1 MTESRLFRNGP
12 LTAASYSRNTS
23 FGCNAGALFIMG
35 RGKKAKGVS
44 LFVWAGGIPAAR
56 DLLGKDR
63 LPSNCPNHCLGL
75 SALPACFRARHIA
88 NGPAK
93 RIMIVTALA
102 TALCACSASKSS
114 RTADETQQL
123 SPRVIKVGDPIPKG
137 GGVYKI
143 GEPYLAG
150 GKWYVPVN
158 DRSYDRVGLASWYGD
173 FFHGRP
179 TANGEIYD
187 MNALTAAH
195 PTLPLPTYAAVTNL
209 ENNRTI
215 VVRINDRGPYHDGRI
230 IDLSHKAAQMLGF
243 FGRGTAAVRVR
254 YLSPAP
260 LSGDDSY
267 ERGALRRQPWA
278 TQVISSVS
286 TPKSP
291 ASHMLA
297 AAAVTAEPPLVVKK
311 GGFEG
316 RRRAPENGVWRTSA
330 EPALTSSVFYTGGR

>member
-1 MTESRLFRNGP
+1 
-12 LTAASYSRNTS
+12 
-23 FGCNAGALFIMG
+23 MG
-35 RGKKAKGVS
+35 RGWQAGRIW
-44 LFVWAGGIPAAR
+44 LLVWAGGIAATQ
-56 DLLGKDR
+56 DLLGEDR
-63 LPSNCPNHCLGL
+63 PPSICPNHSLGL
-75 SALPACFRARHIA
+75 IALSAQFRARHIV

-102 TALCACSASKSS
+102 AALCACSASKSS
-114 RTADETQQL
+114 RTPDETQQL
-123 SPRVIKVGDPIPKG
+123 SPRLIKAGDPVPKG
-137 GGVYKI
+137 GGVYKL

-150 GKWYVPVN
+150 GRWYMPVN
-158 DRSYDRVGLASWYGD
+158 DQSYDRVGLASWYGD
-173 FFHGRP
+173 FFHGRL

-243 FGRGTAAVRVR
+243 FGRGTAPVRVR

-267 ERGALRRQPWA
+267 ERAALTRQPWA
-278 TQVISSVS
+278 TRVISSVS
-286 TPKSP
+286 APKTP
-291 ASHMLA
+291 ASQMLA
-297 AAAVTAEPPLVVKK
+297 AAAVTAERPLAVKK

-316 RRRAPENGVWRTSA
+316 RRTPAAGVWQTAA
-330 EPALTSSVFYTGGR
+330 EPALSGSVFSMSGR